1 MYTVASLVI
10 VYTRPS
16 TSSLSDRSPIVY
28 ASFLL
33 QLIVCAKISMAGDET
48 QSLVLKHQSLVMK
61 LSFLSYCETQ
71 FRNRIKKAGTHI
83 SAPYLCFL
91 ITSESQC
98 SLRVLRVLL
107 TKLTGRMP
115 EIS

>member
-48 QSLVLKHQSLVMK
+48 QSLVLKH
-61 LSFLSYCETQ
+61 
-71 FRNRIKKAGTHI
+71 
-83 SAPYLCFL
+83 
-91 ITSESQC
+91 
-98 SLRVLRVLL
+98 
-107 TKLTGRMP
+107 
-115 EIS
+115 